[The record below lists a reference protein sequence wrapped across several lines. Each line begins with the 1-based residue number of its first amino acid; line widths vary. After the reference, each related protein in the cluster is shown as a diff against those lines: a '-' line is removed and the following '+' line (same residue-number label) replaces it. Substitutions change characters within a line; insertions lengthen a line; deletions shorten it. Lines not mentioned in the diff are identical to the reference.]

1 MPAPRAPETLDGLP
15 LSDAQ
20 RRRLQRLITIIWQ
33 EEPTR
38 DEASVAAQGEAAFR
52 RTVRR
57 IRGAW
62 HDLTRI
68 RLGDGTGPVLELKT

>member
-1 MPAPRAPETLDGLP
+1 MPAPRAPATLDDLP
-15 LSDAQ
+15 LSDSQ
-20 RRRLQRLITIIWQ
+20 RQRLQRLVTIIWQ

-38 DEASVAAQGEAAFR
+38 DEAAVVAQAEDAFR

-62 HDLTRI
+62 RDQTRI